1 MLTRTRT
8 CTCACGRLRDYTGD
22 GGEEEGQG
30 RKKSE
35 KSCFRRSREARGWRN
50 HVLSVR
56 GVCLSGSRGLLQT
69 QAPRTGSGASAAPP
83 QPSPA
88 HTPHP
93 HAPKGACHSLRAHLH
108 LHHVLSIQDP
118 ELPSPNGPNP
128 RPRVCGGPLPR
139 SVDRVTGGTLLGQG
153 WPRSSRPLGLRV
165 ELRRAIWVPTWH
177 ARPLGHDPRQRREE
191 KGSVRSSLSRSGE
204 GLR

>member
-108 LHHVLSIQDP
+108 LHRVLSIQDP

-153 WPRSSRPLGLRV
+153 VAEEQPSPGAAGRASPCHLGAHLARKAFGTRPQTKTG
-165 ELRRAIWVPTWH
+165 
-177 ARPLGHDPRQRREE
+177 RE
-191 KGSVRSSLSRSGE
+191 GVSSLISVTFR
-204 GLR
+204 